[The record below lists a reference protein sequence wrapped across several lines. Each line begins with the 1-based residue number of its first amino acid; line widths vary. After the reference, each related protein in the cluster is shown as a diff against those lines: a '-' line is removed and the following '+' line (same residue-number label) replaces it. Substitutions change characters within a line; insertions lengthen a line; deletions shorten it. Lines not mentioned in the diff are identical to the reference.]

1 MVKLKREPFG
11 YSACDGK
18 FQITKGMV
26 GWNVWL
32 YHADIAHM
40 GTAFFERLENIRE
53 LSEKELYNSVE
64 I

>member
-1 MVKLKREPFG
+1 MLRLKRELFG
-11 YSACDGK
+11 YTACNGK
-18 FQITKGMV
+18 FQITKGVV

-40 GTAFFERLENIRE
+40 GTAFFERLEDIRKS
-53 LSEKELYNSVE
+53 SEKELYNSVE